1 MAISLAKDSGNVDP
15 YSQSGGADPV
25 SISVTID
32 GGDETGVPSDQLWCY
47 FNDDSGSIAS
57 YSSITVSIVTE
68 TDTGVNW
75 ELSLDGSTNWG
86 NSISLSNQDV
96 SSAAQAVRIYAH
108 AIVADGTSTAT
119 YTAADVK
126 IAATENPV

>member
-1 MAISLAKDSGNVDP
+1 MAISLAKDSGNADP
-15 YSQSGGADPV
+15 YSQTGGSDPV
-25 SISVTID
+25 SISVTIN
-32 GGDETGVPSDQLWCY
+32 GADETGIPADQLWCY
-47 FNDDSGSIAS
+47 FNDDSGSISS
-57 YSSITVSIVTE
+57 YSGITVSIVTE

-75 ELSLDGSTNWG
+75 ELSLDGSTGWG

-96 SSAAQAVRIYAH
+96 SSTAQAVRVYAH
-108 AIVADGTSTAT
+108 AIVTDGTATAT